1 MIGFSCRTPGGGDNA
16 ESFWSVLD
24 EERSTVA
31 EVPDYRWS
39 IDKYYDPDPDMPGKM
54 RCRFGSFLGPVDGF
68 DCKLFG
74 ISPLEAS
81 FMDPQQRLLMEMA
94 WEALEDANI
103 KPSSLKGSRT
113 GVFIGQSGFDFATQ
127 HMAEESLKEIT
138 PYVGTGCA
146 FSPAAGR
153 ISYTFDLKG
162 PSYVVDTACSSSL
175 VAMHN
180 ACLSLRQGDSSMELV
195 GAANLILGPGMSI
208 NFDKVGML
216 CEDGVIKTFDEDAHG
231 VVRAEGGGMVVLK
244 RLSDAQ
250 RDGDRIDGI
259 IMGSAVSQDGASTS
273 LMAPNGS

>member
-1 MIGFSCRTPGGGDNA
+1 MKAELDTLVLQKALAEIRRLKAENVTLRESPQAHQSAHLGNTAAVPIGEPIAVIGFSCRTPGGGDNA

-103 KPSSLKGSRT
+103 KPSWLKGSRT

-127 HMAEESLKEIT
+127 HMAEE
-138 PYVGTGCA
+138 A
-146 FSPAAGR
+146 
-153 ISYTFDLKG
+153 
-162 PSYVVDTACSSSL
+162 
-175 VAMHN
+175 
-180 ACLSLRQGDSSMELV
+180 
-195 GAANLILGPGMSI
+195 
-208 NFDKVGML
+208 
-216 CEDGVIKTFDEDAHG
+216 
-231 VVRAEGGGMVVLK
+231 
-244 RLSDAQ
+244 
-250 RDGDRIDGI
+250 
-259 IMGSAVSQDGASTS
+259 
-273 LMAPNGS
+273 